1 MDISNILA
9 REIIDSRGNPTV
21 EVDVILND
29 GSWGR
34 ASVPSGASVG
44 SNEALELR
52 DGIKSRFGGRGV
64 LLAVDNING
73 IIAPELIGTDALNQ
87 REIDAT
93 LIELDGTPNKSR
105 LGANALLAVSIAV
118 AKAAADYLKVPLYK
132 YLGGVNAHVLP
143 MPMMNI
149 INGGAHSNAPIAFQE
164 FMIRPVGART
174 FKEAV
179 MMGSN
184 VFYSLKKILKRAG
197 LSTSVGDEGGFAPNF
212 TCAEEALSYIMC
224 AIQNAGYIP
233 AKDVTI
239 ALDCAASEFYVKGH
253 YTSDGKYIPGY
264 YNYAVFE
271 QERGVKRSSAEQ
283 VQYLKQLINKYPI
296 DSLEDPMSEDDWQGW
311 QRITAE
317 LSGKCQ
323 LVGDDLFVT
332 NAKYLEQGINEKCA
346 NAILIKVNQ
355 IGTLTETLKTI
366 AMAQRNHYACII
378 SHRSGDTEDPF
389 IADLA
394 VAVNAGQIKTGSL
407 CRSERIAKYNQLIRI
422 EEQLGARGKFAE
434 KF

>member
-164 FMIRPVGART
+164 FMIRPVGARNL
-174 FKEAV
+174 KEAV

-184 VFYSLKKILKRAG
+184 IFYSLKKILKKAG

-253 YTSDGKYIPGY
+253 NSSNGNYIPGY

-283 VQYLKQLINKYPI
+283 VQYLKQLVNKYPI
-296 DSLEDPMSEDDWQGW
+296 DSLEDPMAEDDWQGW

-366 AMAQRNHYACII
+366 ALAQRNRYACII

-422 EEQLGARGKFAE
+422 EEQLGARGKFAG
-434 KF
+434 K

>member
-52 DGIKSRFGGRGV
+52 DGIKSRFGGKGV
-64 LLAVDNING
+64 LMAVDNING

-93 LIELDGTPNKSR
+93 LIDLDGTQNKSR

-118 AKAAADYLKVPLYK
+118 AKAAADYLRVPLYK

-149 INGGAHSNAPIAFQE
+149 VNGGAHSNAPVAFQE
-164 FMIRPVGART
+164 FMIRPVGARN
-174 FKEAV
+174 FKEAI

-184 VFYSLKKILKRAG
+184 IFYSLKKILKRAG
-197 LSTSVGDEGGFAPNF
+197 MSTSVGDEGGFAPNF

-253 YTSDGKYIPGY
+253 YASDGKYVPGY
-264 YNYAVFE
+264 YNYAIFE
-271 QERGVKRSSAEQ
+271 QERGVKRTSAEQ
-283 VQYLKQLINKYPI
+283 MQYLKQLINKYPI

-355 IGTLTETLKTI
+355 IGTLTETLKTV
-366 AMAQRNHYACII
+366 AMAQRNRYACII

-394 VAVNAGQIKTGSL
+394 VAVNAGQIKTGSM

-434 KF
+434 KY

>member
-1 MDISNILA
+1 MDISHIVA

-52 DGIKSRFGGRGV
+52 DGVKSRFGGRGV
-64 LLAVDNING
+64 LMAVENIAG
-73 IIAPELIGTDALNQ
+73 IIAPELIGTDALDQ
-87 REIDAT
+87 REVDST
-93 LIELDGTPNKSR
+93 LIALDGTPNKSR

-118 AKAAADYLKVPLYK
+118 AKAAADHLKVPLYK

-149 INGGAHSNAPIAFQE
+149 VNGGGHSNAPIAFQE
-164 FMIRPVGART
+164 FMIRPVGARS

-184 VFYSLKKILKRAG
+184 IFYSLKKILKRAG

-253 YTSDGKYIPGY
+253 YSSNGNYIPGY

-271 QERGVKRSSAEQ
+271 QERGVKRTTAEQ
-283 VQYLKQLINKYPI
+283 IQYLKQLVNKYPI
-296 DSLEDPMSEDDWQGW
+296 DSLEDPLAEDDWQGW

-355 IGTLTETLKTI
+355 IGTLTETLKTV
-366 AMAQRNHYACII
+366 ALAQRNHYACII

-394 VAVNAGQIKTGSL
+394 VAVNAGQIKTGSM

-434 KF
+434 KY

>member
-1 MDISNILA
+1 
-9 REIIDSRGNPTV
+9 
-21 EVDVILND
+21 
-29 GSWGR
+29 
-34 ASVPSGASVG
+34 
-44 SNEALELR
+44 
-52 DGIKSRFGGRGV
+52 
-64 LLAVDNING
+64 
-73 IIAPELIGTDALNQ
+73 
-87 REIDAT
+87 
-93 LIELDGTPNKSR
+93 
-105 LGANALLAVSIAV
+105 V
-118 AKAAADYLKVPLYK
+118 AKAAADHLKVPLYK

-149 INGGAHSNAPIAFQE
+149 VNGGGHSNAPIAFQE
-164 FMIRPVGART
+164 FMIRPVGARS

-184 VFYSLKKILKRAG
+184 IFYSLKKILKRAG

-253 YTSDGKYIPGY
+253 YSSNGNYVPGY

-271 QERGVKRSSAEQ
+271 QERGVKRTTAEQ
-283 VQYLKQLINKYPI
+283 IQYLKQLVNKYPI
-296 DSLEDPMSEDDWQGW
+296 DSLEDPLAEDDWQGW

-355 IGTLTETLKTI
+355 IGTLTETLKTV

-394 VAVNAGQIKTGSL
+394 VAVNAGQIKTGSM

-434 KF
+434 KY